1 MIKVTNVNGGGIGF
15 CGLLTIL
22 FIFLKLT
29 DKIDWDWIWVLS
41 PMWVG
46 LAVALGIVILAV
58 VIAGIG
64 ATIIQLSGR
73 KKR

>member
-22 FIFLKLT
+22 FIAFKLL

-41 PMWVG
+41 PLWIG
-46 LAVALGIVILAV
+46 FAV
-58 VIAGIG
+58 VVTIIIFCVVCAAIG
-64 ATIIQLSGR
+64 ATVVHMR
-73 KKR
+73 KKK